1 MEHIIVVS
9 GGSPAFKVAMIRSR
23 NIGLAHTHLGHAL
36 NLERVAT
43 GCWREL
49 GARGH
54 DRRAAGR

>member
-1 MEHIIVVS
+1 
-9 GGSPAFKVAMIRSR
+9 MIRSR